1 MLSLNDKRRFNAVF
15 KDIYP
20 SELELKKTALS
31 HLKAAY
37 LDMDITV
44 NQTNKQFHYTLY
56 DKRNDFSFKVISMPN
71 LKSNIPISP
80 AYGVFYSQVVRLFRA
95 NNNLLGFINNVKA
108 LSEKLCNQNFNKANL
123 FHQLNLFSKAYRSD
137 ILGKFWHFISA
148 KDFY

>member
-1 MLSLNDKRRFNAVF
+1 
-15 KDIYP
+15 
-20 SELELKKTALS
+20 
-31 HLKAAY
+31 
-37 LDMDITV
+37 MDITV

-71 LKSNIPISP
+71 LKSNILN
-80 AYGVFYSQVVRLFRA
+80 SQVVRLFRA
-95 NNNLLGFINNVKA
+95 NNNLLGFINNIKA